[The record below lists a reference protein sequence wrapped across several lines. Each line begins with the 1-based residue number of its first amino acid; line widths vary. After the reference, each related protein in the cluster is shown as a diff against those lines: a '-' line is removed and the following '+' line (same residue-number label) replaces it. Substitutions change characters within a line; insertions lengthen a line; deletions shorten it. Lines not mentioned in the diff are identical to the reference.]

1 MLVGFRMARYPPG
14 HSRFRASSFFL
25 SSILRWIRSHK
36 AKTVVAIVQQAAR
49 YITISMVVAPCLSK
63 GASPAGTAE
72 HCQSVLYQT
81 YVRIKALQVPYR
93 KTPARHPFLSADSD
107 VKPTQIFTSVLRRFF
122 QTISNVKR
130 RRYKDRQSAAL
141 DRAVLWNRSPKRKRE
156 LESPIYFAFS
166 NFLRFCETKAVV
178 YFAFSFF
185 VAMRGIETTAILTNR
200 STRAHRESK
209 RNRQLGNRRSELP

>member
-25 SSILRWIRSHK
+25 SSILRWVRSYK

-49 YITISMVVAPCLSK
+49 YITISMVVAPRLLK
-63 GASPAGTAE
+63 EASPAGTAE

-81 YVRIKALQVPYR
+81 YVRYPGIASSITEDTRP
-93 KTPARHPFLSADSD
+93 PSPFSSADSD
-107 VKPTQIFTSVLRRFF
+107 AKPTQIFTSVLRRFF

-130 RRYKDRQSAAL
+130 RQYKNRQSAAL
-141 DRAVLWNRSPKRKRE
+141 DRAVLWGRLPKRKRE
-156 LESPIYFAFS
+156 LQSPI
-166 NFLRFCETKAVV
+166 

-185 VAMRGIETTAILTNR
+185 VAMRGIETTAILTHRN
-200 STRAHRESK
+200 TR
-209 RNRQLGNRRSELP
+209 GP